1 MKVCLAGTSAI
12 TDVNKEYVNNVKF
25 LLESFYSIKEWQIP
39 LIKRSE
45 LFLLDSGAFTM
56 FTKGHNLTEQ
66 DWDNYVSKYI
76 DFINK
81 YDVKYFFEL
90 DVDRILGIKKVEE
103 IRKRI
108 EKETGKK
115 CIPVWHKERGWKY
128 FEKMCQEYDY
138 VAIGGIAK
146 NPNGKQI
153 EKLFPYFIKY
163 AHKHNCKIHGLGYT
177 SAKGLRKNHFDTVDS
192 IAWKSA
198 NMFGN
203 MTYFDE
209 KTGDIKKYKRPPGT
223 KLKSGD
229 YYSKLELHQL
239 KEWIKYQEY
248 ADKYL

>member
-1 MKVCLAGTSAI
+1 MKICLAGTSAI
-12 TDVNKEYVNNVKF
+12 TDVNKEKVKDVKYI
-25 LLESFYSIKEWQIP
+25 LESFWSIKEWQIP
-39 LIKRSE
+39 LIKSAD

-56 FTKGHNLTEQ
+56 FTKGHKLTEQ
-66 DWDNYVSKYI
+66 DWDNYVTKYI
-76 DFINK
+76 NFINK

-90 DVDRILGIKKVEE
+90 DVDRILGIEKVEE

-128 FEKMCQEYDY
+128 FEKMCEEYDY

-163 AHKHNCKIHGLGYT
+163 AHKHGCKIHGLGYT
-177 SAKGLRKNHFDTVDS
+177 SAKGLKKYHFDTVDS

-198 NMFGN
+198 NIYGN
-203 MTYFDE
+203 MTFFGEDG
-209 KTGDIKKYKRPPGT
+209 TMNKYHRPEGT
-223 KLKSGD
+223 KLKSGEH
-229 YYSKLELHQL
+229 YSEVELHQL
-239 KEWIKYQEY
+239 NEWIKFQEY
-248 ADKYL
+248 ADKHL